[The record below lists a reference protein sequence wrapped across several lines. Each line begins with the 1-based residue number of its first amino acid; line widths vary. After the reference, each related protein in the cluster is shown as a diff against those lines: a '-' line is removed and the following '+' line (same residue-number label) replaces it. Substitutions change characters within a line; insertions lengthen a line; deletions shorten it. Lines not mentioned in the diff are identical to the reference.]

1 MANPTQRHTKSRK
14 RIRRSAISLKKIV
27 LTKCSKCKK
36 PIKPHTACDYCG
48 FYKGKEAV
56 KIKLKKSE
64 IKERKKQEKENL
76 KSEKKSKK

>member
-36 PIKPHTACDYCG
+36 PLKPHTACAYCG
-48 FYKGKEAV
+48 FYKGKEAI

-64 IKERKKQEKENL
+64 KKLREKQEKESK
-76 KSEKKSKK
+76 KSENKK